1 MVALPQRELI
11 QPCLVTLPPDTSVEA
26 AVTAMN
32 HSKTGYVLV
41 FEHRQLVGIFT
52 ERDLVGA
59 IASGVNLSIATL
71 SDVMTHPV
79 ITIKES
85 QLDSLFHILH
95 LLRHHKIRHLPIL
108 DEQEQLVSV
117 ITLESILEALQQ
129 IETHLKQA
137 ELQYRNLV
145 EQIPGVVY
153 TLPITATSEFAY
165 ISPQLQQLLGI
176 SAEEWNPEFFR
187 SWVEYVHPEDRDR
200 IQQQLAATIATGKPL
215 CCEYRMIR
223 SDGRTIWVQDQAKLA
238 LAADGQTPVLQ
249 GIVFDISDASQQ
261 AATPLR
267 KQQEEALQ
275 YSQARYQAIVEDQTE
290 MVARFLPDSTVLFVN
305 QGFCRYFDI
314 ERRAILGKSY
324 NPVIYEEDRDR
335 VAQLLESMSIENP
348 TITIENRVI
357 DGKGEIRW
365 TQWVNRMLFDDK
377 GNFIEFQSVGRDI
390 TELKLTEAALR
401 QSEERLQLALEA
413 SGDSIWG
420 WNLATGEVYFSPRW
434 LQMLGYATDEL
445 PAEFSTWEKCIHPDD
460 KPWVMNVL
468 QAHLK
473 DSSVPYAFE
482 YRMRTKSGKWKWIAN
497 YGKVVL
503 RDKDTQPLR
512 MAGIHRDIDARK
524 RAEQALQER
533 EAFLRAIGDNI
544 PKSYIYQVVRELDG
558 SYRFYYFS
566 AGVEKA
572 HGLKPEAI
580 LADPNLLYN
589 TLIPEDLLYVSQKQE
604 ESARTMSVFDV
615 QVREYTPEGNI
626 RWTRL
631 CSSPRA
637 MDDGRIIWD
646 GVRLDITDLKRTEE
660 TLRKSK
666 TLLTEAQK
674 VARIGN
680 WEFDIATQ
688 KITWTE
694 ELFHIMNRDPAQKEP
709 TYLENLHLYHPDDRE
724 KLHKAVEQAITTGES
739 YKLTLRLNPQPDGSI
754 RYIEGIGYADF
765 NADGQVIRLYGTTQ
779 DVTERV
785 QTEKALQEKE
795 QFLRSIYNGVEQA
808 IFVVDVLED
817 GDFKLVGFNPAC
829 ERFTNMRSAEI
840 QGKSLEQIF
849 PSEVAASIRQC
860 YQACQEAGKVI
871 TYEECLPFRGQ
882 DTWWITSLA
891 PLWDERSRIYRIVGS
906 SININDR
913 KRLELAL
920 KASENRLDNILT
932 TANASIVSFRVFA
945 NRDWEYEYQSIGCE
959 TLFGYT
965 AAEIVTDKML
975 WMSRVF
981 ADDRDKVI
989 YPHFESIFAERTF
1002 AVEYRFHHKDGS
1014 LRWISAIYSSHRDE
1028 VANCWIVTGVSIDI
1042 SDRKRAEEAL
1052 QQSETLFRTLSESAP
1067 VGIFR
1072 TDAQGKNIYS
1082 NPRCQAICGFTFE
1095 EALGDGWMQFIHPED
1110 LEVVFPQWTLFLTT
1124 NQEFRTQ
1131 VRYVHTDAT
1140 VRFCRLMAV
1149 PIFSES
1155 GELMGNVGTVED
1167 ITESRAIEKMKNEF
1181 ISIVSHELRT
1191 PLASIRGSL
1200 GLLAAGVLK
1209 EQPESAQQM
1218 LEIASSETERLV
1230 RLVNDILDLER
1241 LESNKVTLVKQ
1252 WCDATKILR
1261 QSVETVQPL
1270 ATENNIALVMLPS
1283 SIAIWIDPDRII
1295 QTLVNL
1301 IGNAIKF
1308 SSRDSKVTVSVE
1320 CLTDQ
1325 ILFKVQDQGR
1335 GIPDG
1340 KLESIF
1346 ERFQQVDATDSRQK
1360 GGTGLGLAICKSIV
1374 QQHGG
1379 KIWVESTLG
1388 KGSIFYFTIPKLAE
1402 W

>member
-1 MVALPQRELI
+1 MVAWPQSQLI
-11 QPCLVTLPPDTSVEA
+11 QSCLAILPPDIPVETAVKVMNRRKTS
-26 AVTAMN
+26 
-32 HSKTGYVLV
+32 YVLV
-41 FEHRQLVGIFT
+41 CEQRQLVGIFT
-52 ERDLVGA
+52 EQDLVGA

-71 SDVMTHPV
+71 LEVMTDQV

-85 QLDSLFHILH
+85 ELDNLFNILS
-95 LLRHHKIRHLPIL
+95 LLRYHKICYLPIV
-108 DEQEQLVSV
+108 DEKEQLAGV
-117 ITLESILEALQQ
+117 ITLESILEALQH

-145 EQIPGVVY
+145 EQIPGVAY
-153 TLPITATSEFAY
+153 TSPITATSEFAY
-165 ISPQLQQLLGI
+165 ISPQIQKFLGI
-176 SAEEWNPEFFR
+176 PDQEWNSGFFN
-187 SWVEYVHPEDRDR
+187 SWAELVHLEDRDR
-200 IQQQLAATIATGKPL
+200 IQQEVAAAIATGKPF
-215 CCEYRMIR
+215 CSEYRMIR
-223 SDGRTIWVQDQAKLA
+223 HDGRTIWVQDQAKLA
-238 LAADGQTPVLQ
+238 LATDGQTTVLQ
-249 GIVFDISDASQQ
+249 GIAFDISD
-261 AATPLR
+261 R

-275 YSQARYQAIVEDQTE
+275 QSQARYQSILEDQTE
-290 MVARFLPDSTVLFVN
+290 MVARFLPDSTILFVN
-305 QGFCRYFDI
+305 QAFCRYFGI
-314 ERRAILGKSY
+314 ERQDILGKSY
-324 NPVIYEEDRDR
+324 KPVIYEEDRDR
-335 VAQLLESMSIENP
+335 VTQLLESMSIENP
-348 TITIENRVI
+348 TIMIENRVI

-365 TQWVNRMLFDDK
+365 TQWVNRMLFDDG
-377 GNFIEFQSVGRDI
+377 GNVIECQSVGRDI
-390 TELKLTEAALR
+390 TQLKLTEAALR

-413 SGDSIWG
+413 SGDGIWG
-420 WNLATGEVYFSPRW
+420 WNLAAGEVYLSSRW
-434 LQMLGYATDEL
+434 IEMLGYAADEF
-445 PAEFSTWEKCIHPDD
+445 PAEFSSWEKSIHPDD
-460 KPWVMNVL
+460 KPWVMDVL

-473 DSSVPYAFE
+473 DSSVPYTFE
-482 YRMRTKSGKWKWIAN
+482 YRMRTKSGEWKWIAN
-497 YGKVVL
+497 YGKVVV
-503 RDKDTQPLR
+503 RDQDAQPLR
-512 MAGIHRDIDARK
+512 MAGIHRDIDDRK
-524 RAEQALQER
+524 QAEQALKER

-544 PKSYIYQVVRELDG
+544 PNSYIYQVVREVDG
-558 SYRFYYFS
+558 NYRFYYFS

-580 LADPNLLYN
+580 LADPSLLYS
-589 TLIPEDLLYVSQKQE
+589 TLVPEDLLYVSQKQE
-604 ESARTMSVFDV
+604 ESAQTMSVFDV
-615 QVREYTPEGNI
+615 QVREYSPEGNI
-626 RWTRL
+626 RWARL
-631 CSSPRA
+631 CSTPRA

-646 GVRLDITDLKRTEE
+646 GVRFDITELKRTEE

-666 TLLTEAQK
+666 ALLTEAQK

-680 WEFDIATQ
+680 WEFDVATK

-694 ELFHIMNRDPAQKEP
+694 ELFYILNRDLLQKEP
-709 TYLENLHLYHPDDRE
+709 TYLEHLQLYHPDDRE
-724 KLHKAVEQAITTGES
+724 KLHKVFERAITTGES
-739 YKLTLRLNPQPDGSI
+739 YKLTLRLNPQSDSSI

-765 NADGQVIRLYGTTQ
+765 NTDGQVIRLYGTTQ

-808 IFVVDVLED
+808 IFVVDVIED

-840 QGKSLEQIF
+840 QGKSLQQMF
-849 PSEVAASIRQC
+849 PPEIAASVRQR

-871 TYEECLPFRGQ
+871 TYEECLPFLGL
-882 DTWWITSLA
+882 DTWWITNLA

-906 SININDR
+906 SINISER

-920 KASENRLDNILT
+920 EASENHLKNILT

-959 TLFGYT
+959 SLFGYT
-965 AAEIVTDKML
+965 AAEILTDKML
-975 WMSRVF
+975 WISRVF
-981 ADDRDKVI
+981 PEDRDTLI

-1014 LRWISAIYSSHRDE
+1014 LRWISAIYSSHLDK

-1072 TDAQGKNIYS
+1072 TDAQGNNTYS

-1095 EALGDGWMQFIHPED
+1095 EALKDGWMQFIHPED
-1110 LEVVFPQWTLFLTT
+1110 LEVVFPQWILFLTT
-1124 NQEFRTQ
+1124 NQEFYAQ
-1131 VRYVHTDAT
+1131 VRFVHRDAT
-1140 VRFCRLMAV
+1140 IRFCRLMAV

-1167 ITESRAIEKMKNEF
+1167 ITESRAIAKMKNEF

-1209 EQPESAQQM
+1209 DQPESAQQM

-1252 WCDATKILR
+1252 WCDVTKILR
-1261 QSVETVQPL
+1261 QSTETVQPL
-1270 ATENNIALVMLPS
+1270 AAENNIALVMLPS
-1283 SIAIWIDPDRII
+1283 SVQIWVDPDRII

-1301 IGNAIKF
+1301 VGNAIKF
-1308 SSRDSKVTVSVE
+1308 SPSHSKVTVSAE
-1320 CLTDQ
+1320 YLTDQ
-1325 ILFKVQDQGR
+1325 VLFKVQDQGR
-1335 GIPDG
+1335 GIPDS
-1340 KLESIF
+1340 KLETIF

-1379 KIWVESTLG
+1379 KIWVESILE
-1388 KGSIFYFTIPKLAE
+1388 KGSIFYFTIPKVVE
-1402 W
+1402 G